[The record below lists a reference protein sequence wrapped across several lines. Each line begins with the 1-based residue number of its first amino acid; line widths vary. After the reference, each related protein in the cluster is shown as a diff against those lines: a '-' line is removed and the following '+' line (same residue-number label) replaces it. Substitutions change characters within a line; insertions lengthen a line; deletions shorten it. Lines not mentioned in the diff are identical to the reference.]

1 MNQDD
6 CIVVLVTVPDHN
18 IARKVSK
25 AVLTARLA
33 ACVNVLPGIQSM
45 YWWEGKIADEQ
56 EVLLLIK
63 TTEARFESLS
73 QTIRSAHPYEVPEI
87 VAVPVVRGLP
97 QYIEWIR
104 RETSRY

>member
-18 IARKVSK
+18 IARKVSE

-56 EVLLLIK
+56 EVLLLMK